1 MLNLPWDIMLM
12 ILELLDFRALKAFAT
27 TMHAIKD
34 SRLGPCTTP
43 EDLINVVMKPRVAQM
58 LTLFCPDLQAFL
70 TLLRDTNARVY
81 GQLPLSLVLGNR
93 HKWTLTRWTC
103 WYRTTKCMRSRHGS
117 KSQGCVRKNIII

>member
-58 LTLFCPDLQAFL
+58 LTPFCPDLQAFL

-93 HKWTLTRWTC
+93 HKWTLDSMDMLVPHNQVHAVTSWFE
-103 WYRTTKCMRSRHGS
+103 
-117 KSQGCVRKNIII
+117 KSGIDRKSVV